1 MSSRI
6 TRISIHNDEKEHVV
20 KHNGDL
26 LYAVVVEFH
35 GVAAHE
41 INKRHISVTLQDNSV
56 EILTIKSDR
65 SSPRRK

>member
-1 MSSRI
+1 MSTRI
-6 TRISIHNDEKEHVV
+6 THVSVHNEEKEHVV

-35 GVAAHE
+35 GIAARE
-41 INKRHISVTLQDNSV
+41 IDKQHISVTLSDKSV
-56 EILTIKSDR
+56 QILTIKSDR